1 MFASV
6 HPGIHYLSLFLYLNL
21 FFSSPTH
28 SVVGQPSSHSIKR
41 ARWLVV
47 TTTSQAACSSP
58 GSATIKAGSPPT
70 RYASMSGTPCRMC
83 SHTVPIH
90 PCSSLMC
97 RYPDHMECFSLLKK
111 NVFLSFSLSL
121 VDTLYFNVMVVLQA
135 YRKRAD
141 RATDQN
147 QFEGDHDAERPRE
160 CHLQRGE
167 SVLQM
172 LRTDAFLID
181 IFKGCSL
188 SQSVCTKK
196 NNPTF

>member
-1 MFASV
+1 MF
-6 HPGIHYLSLFLYLNL
+6 FT
-21 FFSSPTH
+21 F
-28 SVVGQPSSHSIKR
+28 
-41 ARWLVV
+41 
-47 TTTSQAACSSP
+47 
-58 GSATIKAGSPPT
+58 
-70 RYASMSGTPCRMC
+70 
-83 SHTVPIH
+83 
-90 PCSSLMC
+90 
-97 RYPDHMECFSLLKK
+97 KK

-121 VDTLYFNVMVVLQA
+121 VDTLYFNVVVVLQA

-172 LRTDAFLID
+172 LRTDAYLID

-188 SQSVCTKK
+188 SQSVCKKKK

>member
-1 MFASV
+1 MAHCVFFFKFTSLLLLSGVSV
-6 HPGIHYLSLFLYLNL
+6 CQLITECIYSSPFLCRLCGELEDMDICPFYCLQVFILVSIICL
-21 FFSSPTH
+21 FFCISISFFPSPTH

-111 NVFLSFSLSL
+111 MSSL
-121 VDTLYFNVMVVLQA
+121 V
-135 YRKRAD
+135 
-141 RATDQN
+141 
-147 QFEGDHDAERPRE
+147 
-160 CHLQRGE
+160 
-167 SVLQM
+167 
-172 LRTDAFLID
+172 
-181 IFKGCSL
+181 SL
-188 SQSVCTKK
+188 F
-196 NNPTF
+196 P